1 MSSTSNLNIVLNQ
14 GNLIKEIHNVRKQN
28 SELNQQFVAQETKD
42 KKREDESRIQAFEEG
57 YRVEIRGDEEK
68 KKKEKRRFKG
78 LRERLRKKRQKKQS
92 PSSQGSLID
101 IKV

>member
-42 KKREDESRIQAFEEG
+42 KKREDESRVQAFEEG
-57 YRVEIRGDEEK
+57 YRVEIQGDEEK
-68 KKKEKRRFKG
+68 EKKEKRRFKG